1 MEDDRFTMILNDS
14 RIFPATELLNKN
26 EKRYSDTP
34 ISGKPGA
41 AQKTGSDVPEKIQE
55 MLSLYEYGDGSFH
68 QKCLNFYNQGKCME
82 DYEDDAPWYGD
93 ILRYF
98 PAYHDLNVKQLR
110 GYFTWR
116 KNIRQGQYKKTCSS
130 FVYIYLYELLNGIGT
145 KSPQDSMDKMKLF
158 MENYVERG
166 LGDPSIKNNLKRWM
180 PEFAV
185 LFDFPAEDILAMEQ
199 SGRSA
204 RDQILTVLKDPD
216 EFSDEDV
223 FNAMLRYASP
233 KAVNSPVMTKDLGK
247 ASRLFSSI
255 WRHASS
261 SYEENGK
268 DLFSKCFGALRTH
281 LWHPLGNAVYLE
293 QRELTD
299 REYVINALKK
309 YSFHDGS
316 WEETKIDPI
325 TKDRNAF
332 FEFMHVVDMRSRRI
346 LKTGRYLRHRDG
358 EDWAEA
364 CVDAALNEIRKE
376 AEEAARPKVSLDL
389 SGLDKIREDAGVT
402 RDSLLTEEEIDL
414 EASAATTEGPV
425 SAAEVQDAA
434 PKSSDGYDGT
444 SSDVLDDFQA
454 AVLRLLLE
462 GRSAA
467 SLITE
472 NLQMPEIV
480 ADSINESLFDDI
492 GDNAI
497 DCNDGELSLVEDY
510 IEDISRII
518 GENR

>member
-14 RIFPATELLNKN
+14 RIFPATELLNRKQ
-26 EKRYSDTP
+26 KTYGDTP
-34 ISGKPGA
+34 ITGRPKASQPV
-41 AQKTGSDVPEKIQE
+41 GSDVPEKLQE

-93 ILRYF
+93 LLRYF

-116 KNIRQGQYKKTCSS
+116 KNIRHGQYNKTCSS

-145 KSPQDSMDKMKLF
+145 ESPQDSMDKMESF

-166 LGDPSIKNNLKRWM
+166 LGDPSIKSNLKRWM

-185 LFDFPAEDILAMEQ
+185 LFDFPAKVILAMEQ
-199 SGRSA
+199 SGRTA
-204 RDQILTVLKDPD
+204 RDQILTALKDPD
-216 EFSDEDV
+216 EFSDEEV

-233 KAVNSPVMTKDLGK
+233 KVVNSPVMTTDFGK
-247 ASRLFSSI
+247 AAKLFSSI
-255 WRHASS
+255 WRHAAS
-261 SYEENGK
+261 SYEENGR
-268 DLFSKCFGALRTH
+268 DLFSKCFGALKTH
-281 LWHPLGNAVYLE
+281 PWYPLGNAIYLE

-309 YSFHDGS
+309 YSCRDGA
-316 WEETKIDPI
+316 WEETRIDPI

-346 LKTGRYLRHRDG
+346 LRTGRYLRHREG
-358 EDWAEA
+358 EEWAEA
-364 CVDAALNEIRKE
+364 CVDAALNEMRKE
-376 AEEAARPKVSLDL
+376 AREAAKPKVSLDL

-402 RDSLLTEEEIDL
+402 RDSLLTEEEMGF
-414 EASAATTEGPV
+414 EASAATAEEAA
-425 SAAEVQDAA
+425 SAAETPEREAEVPA
-434 PKSSDGYDGT
+434 GYDDM
-444 SSDVLDDFQA
+444 SSDVLDDFQT

-492 GDNAI
+492 GDNAV

-510 IEDISRII
+510 IEDISQII
-518 GENR
+518 GENK